1 MATQSCPRCKSDRI
15 RSGYR
20 PTSFFQKL
28 MFRYNLLCDNCNW
41 EFIGFAIP
49 GTVSSKSKR
58 RKKISEGHHGT
69 PLKSETDSN
78 GASENIVNGSL
89 LNASELE
96 ASGEPDKESVDLD
109 IQSKEND
116 FIAAQNNKKRGN
128 KIKKR
133 ARVKL
138 S

>member
-1 MATQSCPRCKSDRI
+1 MATQNCPRCKSDRI
-15 RSGYR
+15 RKGYR

-58 RKKISEGHHGT
+58 RKKSSEHNYHGT
-69 PLKSETDSN
+69 SRSEADNDGPVSEALLDDMDSD
-78 GASENIVNGSL
+78 GSANL
-89 LNASELE
+89 DRHVS
-96 ASGEPDKESVDLD
+96 LD
-109 IQSKEND
+109 IQSKENE
-116 FIAAQNNKKRGN
+116 FIAAQDDKKRRN
-128 KIKKR
+128 RIKKR